1 MNRWSESA
9 KATYRRW
16 KNTGKRSKSA
26 FVGRA
31 DESQETDNEIYTVAA
46 ARAGSGGVEASLSG
60 GSNKTEE
67 TFTVDDAL
75 EAFGFGRFQFKMC
88 LLTGLSLAADAMELM
103 LLSVLG
109 PQLHCEWRL
118 HSYQVAL
125 ITSVVFI
132 GMGIGSP
139 FWGYISDNY
148 GRRVGL
154 VMSMCWIFY
163 FSLLTAFSPV
173 YSWLLILRGIVGFGL
188 GGIHQSMT
196 LLSEFLPVKWRG
208 TCVLLAGLFWAGG
221 AALEVLLA
229 LLTMPT
235 LGWRWLVAL
244 STIPIAIF
252 LCLCFWMPESPRFDV
267 VMTRREKAIA
277 TLMSIA
283 KDNKKT
289 LPQGK
294 LVVHEQ
300 CSHGR
305 FRDLFTPQYR
315 KTTLLLWLI
324 GFTDVFCYYG
334 IILMTTELFKAEDL
348 CRASLG
354 ADTEWCCSLECKY
367 LASADYENLLWTTL
381 AELPG
386 ILCIS
391 VFTDYMGRKKTLA
404 LCFFMFSLCILPL
417 FACIGRTAV
426 TIFVFIARAF
436 ITAGFQTVFVYASE
450 VYPTEVRSL
459 AMGTWNAM
467 GRVGGFVTPFIAQV
481 LLRTSL
487 HLTLAVYCGCS
498 LLAAFACLFLPTE
511 TAGKRLQETNLN

>member
-1 MNRWSESA
+1 DCLRCF
-9 KATYRRW
+9 T
-16 KNTGKRSKSA
+16 
-26 FVGRA
+26 
-31 DESQETDNEIYTVAA
+31 
-46 ARAGSGGVEASLSG
+46 
-60 GSNKTEE
+60 E

-188 GGIHQSMT
+188 GGIHQSLFRMT

-324 GFTDVFCYYG
+324 G
-334 IILMTTELFKAEDL
+334 LAE
-348 CRASLG
+348 
-354 ADTEWCCSLECKY
+354 KHI
-367 LASADYENLLWTTL
+367 LAS
-381 AELPG
+381 
-386 ILCIS
+386 IL
-391 VFTDYMGRKKTLA
+391 F
-404 LCFFMFSLCILPL
+404 IL
-417 FACIGRTAV
+417 TAV